1 MVNGGVKLETQAVKQ
16 PSKWYS
22 YLMMLGHMCADMN
35 QSAIPALLPF
45 LVLYRGFDY
54 ASAAGLMFA
63 GSFMSSLIQ
72 PLLGTLAD
80 RKQMPQLMA
89 IGILMTGVGISA
101 IGFLEYYWAIFAA
114 VMFVGLGNAIFH
126 PEGGRMAN
134 CVAGKEKGKSM
145 SNFVVGGNLG
155 FAIGPI
161 ITVLAVS
168 QFGMQGT
175 AVLMIPTLAMVA
187 VLVSLQSKFVQM
199 SKTAL
204 REARKVLD
212 VTGQKDDWF
221 AMFKLCISIFARSVV
236 QGGLTTF
243 IPLYWVGILMQT
255 QQQGGLMVTV
265 MALSAAAS
273 AFIGGRIADRIG
285 FSRVIRM
292 AFMLPFPLI
301 IMITLTNSAWVA
313 TALIVPLVLVL
324 NLGQGP
330 SVALGQKYLPSRLGT
345 ATGITLGLSVSVG
358 GIAAPLL
365 GMVGDSFGLPVVL
378 YVLSGVAFVGL
389 LGALLVKDPV
399 VPKLAPAEVT
409 STAGQ

>member
-1 MVNGGVKLETQAVKQ
+1 LETQAVKQ

-63 GSFMSSLIQ
+63 GSFLSSLIQ

-89 IGILMTGVGISA
+89 IGIMMTGLGIAA
-101 IGFLEYYWAIFAA
+101 IGFLENYWAIFGA

-134 CVAGKEKGKSM
+134 CVAGKEKGRSM

-161 ITVLAVS
+161 ITVFAVS
-168 QFGMQGT
+168 MLGMRGT
-175 AVLMIPTLAMVA
+175 AVLMIPTIAMVA
-187 VLVSLQSKFVQM
+187 TLVVLHGKFVEM
-199 SKTAL
+199 SKSAL

-212 VTGQKDDWF
+212 VTGQKDDWP
-221 AMFKLCISIFARSVV
+221 AMLKLCISIFSRSVV

-243 IPLYWVGILMQT
+243 IPLYWVAVLMQT

-301 IMITLTNSAWVA
+301 ILITLTNNVWIA
-313 TALIVPLVLVL
+313 TALIVPLVLTL

-330 SVALGQKYLPSRLGT
+330 SVVLGQKYLPSRLGM

-358 GIAAPLL
+358 GITAPLL
-365 GMVGDSFGLPVVL
+365 GMVGDNFGLPMVL
-378 YVLSGVAFVGL
+378 YVLSGVAFIGL

-399 VPKLAPAEVT
+399 ILPKAVT
-409 STAGQ
+409 AKAASPAGQ